1 MSTARIMFFLLL
13 FCIKKVYII
22 SMESKETNIIKTV
35 NQLLLTNLLKFASLS
50 QSACSKTLSHHRNS
64 LVGYVYRYGKKIFPR
79 SFSYFFLL
87 SLYRALAKKYDPRKD
102 IKRIDL
108 FNQMIKSHG
117 GAIEKLLIPALEHH
131 ILAVSSLNPGI
142 NIGTGENITVN
153 KNDIFDQDE
162 ETILNKYIEKIEPE
176 KYEDYVIF
184 LDGYE
189 NTEDWLQNV
198 IGKDFEAIGEIEE
211 FYTDHFKNFESEIK
225 AIKDFYIICENLRK
239 IYLPNFYSPSEYKKI
254 DFVNNKDSG
263 FLMKKS
269 AIRKRLEDNDFS
281 KLFFFT
287 ANDDYMSP
295 TISMGDDCLAVKI
308 SFNNKEDLK
317 KMLKGG
323 LFVVRELKGI
333 CIRRLQFS
341 EFKDTFQIISIP
353 DNKEYSRQTFPAL
366 DNDGNPRVLGKIIW
380 RSGFTIS
387 KEVSE
392 DFEIPEFL
400 RKSSNPN
407 LFSEQLYEEKNDLND
422 ADIKHI
428 NRILSKKDLK
438 LFEIDE
444 LVNKYRRS
452 NYLKKEI
459 NNHPKIKK
467 IFPEGLFVEEND
479 ILIKKRA

>member
-1 MSTARIMFFLLL
+1 MDS
-13 FCIKKVYII
+13 KVNKIQLI
-22 SMESKETNIIKTV
+22 ANK
-35 NQLLLTNLLKFASLS
+35 LLLTNLLKFADLS
-50 QSACSKTLSHHRNS
+50 QSQCSLTLSHHKNS
-64 LVGYVYRYGKKIFPR
+64 LVGYVYRYDKKIFPR

-87 SLYRALAKKYDPRKD
+87 SIYRALAKKHNPKQKISRF
-102 IKRIDL
+102 DL
-108 FNQMIKSHG
+108 FYNMILEHG
-117 GAIEKLLIPALEHH
+117 GVVQKLLIPALEHH
-131 ILAVSSLNPGI
+131 ILSISSLSRGI
-142 NIGTGENITVN
+142 KFGSGENITKN
-153 KNDIFDQDE
+153 KDDIFDQDE
-162 ETILNKYIEKIEPE
+162 TVIMDKYISVIELE
-176 KYEDYVIF
+176 KYENYN
-184 LDGYE
+184 LSLRGYDSVE
-189 NTEDWLQNV
+189 NLTPND
-198 IGKDFEAIGEIEE
+198 KDELGEKKLSEL
-211 FYTDHFKNFESEIK
+211 KNFEIEID
-225 AIKDFYIICENLRK
+225 AIKNFYVICESLRK
-239 IYLPNFYSPSEYKKI
+239 IFLPNFYSPSEYKKI

-392 DFEIPEFL
+392 DFKIPEFL

-407 LFSEQLYEEKNDLND
+407 LFSEQVYQEENDLND
-422 ADIKHI
+422 ADIKYI
-428 NRILSKKDLK
+428 NRILNKKDLK